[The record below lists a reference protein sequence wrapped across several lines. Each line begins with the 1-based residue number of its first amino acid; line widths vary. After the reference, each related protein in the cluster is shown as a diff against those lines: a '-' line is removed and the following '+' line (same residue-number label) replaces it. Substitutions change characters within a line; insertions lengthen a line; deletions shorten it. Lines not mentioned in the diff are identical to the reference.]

1 MKKIIINVLI
11 FLLTSTYSLYSQTW
25 LWNIQIAGNENLEPE
40 AIKQDENG
48 NYVILSELL
57 GSVTIG
63 GQTYSSTTPDQK
75 DIILISV
82 NKFGNVLWV
91 KQIGNTY
98 ADDPKDLYVDNAGNI
113 YLTGSFGDV
122 LSVDDLSISSTG
134 SIDAFLLKLDK
145 YGNAIW
151 LKNMASNEGKQKG
164 RAITSDGT
172 YLYVAGLYFYNTL
185 ISKSADTTLEGT
197 NTKNYYLAKYDL
209 NGNLINA
216 HRIFS
221 SGYWGIMIAGLRT
234 VGNYVYLAG
243 YFSDTLI
250 WGNDTLFSRN
260 HTRDFMIAKV
270 DKDCNVIWVKSFPG
284 TGLYDELW
292 GITDDGQNIYVA
304 GYFQQ
309 TLDLGSVSL
318 VANGLDDIF
327 LAKFDDNGNIVWY
340 KTINSSGDDRALDIY
355 YRNGDL
361 YVGGLFSDT
370 LEWGNTTLIASNNT
384 TPFIGVLDTDGNFD
398 KCVAIQSDGSGK
410 SRIKKLVVDE
420 TNHVYVVGKFNS
432 NGLSFN
438 EAIQLSNTNPGKYDG
453 FIAKYGC
460 FDGVTLDVQDPG
472 CSGPDDGSITA
483 NPNEGYGPFYYSWS
497 NGETG
502 QTITG
507 LSEDDYTVTVTDDY
521 GCKAIASAKLEY
533 HPPLTITTQIDS
545 EILCYGDS
553 TGQISVSASDGF
565 PPYTYHW
572 SNGETTSVISNLPA
586 GDYTVT
592 VTDGCP
598 NSVSETVTLTQ
609 PDSLDATFS
618 GKWYRLLF
626 YDLCYAHITAS
637 VTGGTPDYSYEWYDL
652 DGNQLGTDDNVW
664 VETDNYYIFIVW
676 DANGC
681 GAGWLLY
688 VPSCSKNHKENL
700 DLDTLGYPTANV
712 DITSM
717 EEVSVGG
724 GNSNVNTFGPG
735 NLYSQIHSGNNDNP
749 RLEEAMP
756 EWLIDQMINEGKIK
770 PVINVYPNP
779 VKTTAKVSVVLPKSS
794 EYSLYVTNMV
804 GQTVKVIDAGGYGNA
819 KTYSFDTKSL
829 SNGVY
834 NIILKTDYGIYQ
846 TKLTVLHK

>member
-1 MKKIIINVLI
+1 MKKYIINTLI
-11 FLLTSTYSLYSQTW
+11 LLLFSTLSLFSQTW
-25 LWNIQIAGNENLEPE
+25 LWNLQIASSESLEPE
-40 AIKQDENG
+40 VIRQDENG

-57 GSVTIG
+57 GNVTIG
-63 GQTYSSTTPDQK
+63 GQTFSSTAPDKK
-75 DIILISV
+75 DIIIISV
-82 NKFGNVLWV
+82 NKYGNILWT

-122 LSVDDLSISSTG
+122 LSIDDLSITATG

-145 YGNAIW
+145 YGNVIW
-151 LKNMASNEGKQKG
+151 LKNMASNDGKQKG
-164 RAITSDGT
+164 RAIISDGT
-172 YLYVAGLYFYNTL
+172 YLYVAGLYYYNTL
-185 ISKSADTTLEGT
+185 INKSADTTLEGT
-197 NTKNYYLAKYDL
+197 NKKNYYLAKYDL

-216 HRIFS
+216 QRIFS
-221 SGYWGIMIAGLRT
+221 SGNLGIMIAGMQV
-234 VGNYVYLAG
+234 VGNYIYLAG
-243 YFSDTLI
+243 YYSDTLI
-250 WGNDTLFSRN
+250 WGNDTLFSMN

-270 DKDCNVIWVKSFPG
+270 DENCNVVWVKSFPG

-292 GITDDGQNIYVA
+292 GLTNDGQDIYVS
-304 GYFQQ
+304 GYFQH
-309 TLDLGSVSL
+309 TLQINNNSIT
-318 VANGLDDIF
+318 ANGSYDIF
-327 LAKFDDNGNIVWY
+327 LSKIDGNGNIIWY
-340 KTINSSGDDRALDIY
+340 HTINSSGDDRALTIY
-355 YRNGDL
+355 YKNGEL

-370 LEWGNTTLIASNNT
+370 LSWGNINVVASNNT
-384 TPFIGVLDTDGNFD
+384 SPFIGLLDTSGNYD

-410 SRIKKLVVDE
+410 SRIKSLVVDE
-420 TNHVYVVGKFNS
+420 TGHIYSVGKFNS

-438 EAIQLSNTNPGKYDG
+438 EAIQVNNTNPGKYDG

-460 FDGVTLDVQDPG
+460 FDGITLDVQDPG

-521 GCKAIASAKLEY
+521 GCSSTASAKLQY
-533 HPPLTITTQIDS
+533 HSPLTITTQVDS
-545 EILCYGDS
+545 EIMCYGDS

-572 SNGETTSVISNLPA
+572 SNGETTQMVSNLPA

-598 NSVSETVTLTQ
+598 NSVSETATLTQ
-609 PDSLDATFS
+609 PDSLDATFEA
-618 GKWYRLLF
+618 KLYRF
-626 YDLCYAHITAS
+626 MFFDMCYAHITAS

-664 VETDNYYIFIVW
+664 VDAGDYYIFIVR

-681 GAGWLLY
+681 AAGWLLY
-688 VPSCSKNHKENL
+688 VPSCSKNNMEN
-700 DLDTLGYPTANV
+700 DDIDTIGYPMANV
-712 DITSM
+712 EITSM
-717 EEVSVGG
+717 QEITFGG
-724 GNSNVNTFGPG
+724 GNDNVNTFGPG
-735 NLYSQIHSGNNDNP
+735 NLYSQIHSENNDNP
-749 RLEEAMP
+749 RLEEALP
-756 EWLIDQMINEGKIK
+756 EWLIDKLISEGKIK
-770 PVINVYPNP
+770 PVINVFPNP

-794 EYSLYVTNMV
+794 DYSLYVTNMV
-804 GQTVKVIDAGGYGNA
+804 GQTVKVLEANRYGNSQD
-819 KTYSFDTKSL
+819 YSFDTKLL
-829 SNGVY
+829 SNGIY
-834 NIILKTDYGIYQ
+834 NIVLKTDYGIYQ